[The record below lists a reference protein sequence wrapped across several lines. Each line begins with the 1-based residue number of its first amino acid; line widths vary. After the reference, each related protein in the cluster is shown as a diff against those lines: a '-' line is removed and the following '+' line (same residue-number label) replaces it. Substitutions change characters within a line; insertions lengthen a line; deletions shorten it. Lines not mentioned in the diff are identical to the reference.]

1 MKQRNVMRN
10 RTLLAAAVPLL
21 FAACTSGR
29 SDEAA
34 GTAPRGV
41 AVRTVTVVARDLADE
56 VVLTGTLKPRAQVQV
71 VAEVQARLLRV
82 LRDEGARVGKGEV
95 LAVLDDTDYRLANDR
110 ARAALAMAEANRAH
124 AQAEKE
130 RADNLLKTGGITD
143 RDHLSAQVA
152 LQVGE
157 ASLAQAKAEVAI
169 AGQQLA
175 RTQVKAPFAG
185 RVAKRFPD
193 PGSMLAPGT
202 PLFTLVDDSVLEF
215 RAQVASRDL
224 AKVRLGAAAR
234 LSIDA
239 LPGTRIEGRVAR
251 VEPLVDERSRSFQV
265 VIEVPGRPELVGGLF
280 ARAALHVGEVAGA
293 LVVPPA
299 ALVRDGSDPAS
310 AGVFVVRQGK
320 AEKVTVALG
329 VETPDG
335 VQVTSGLGTG
345 DAVVLDPPTA
355 LASGAPVDVQNGGR
369 GAAKPAANQE
379 R

>member
-1 MKQRNVMRN
+1 MRDAMSP
-10 RTLLAAAVPLL
+10 RSLLLLTTAALLPLAACSGGSR
-21 FAACTSGR
+21 AA
-29 SDEAA
+29 EE
-34 GTAPRGV
+34 TAPRGL
-41 AVRTVTVVARDLADE
+41 AVRTVAVEKRDLPEE

-82 LRDEGARVGKGEV
+82 VREEGSRVGKGDV
-95 LAVLDDTDYRLANDR
+95 LAILDDTDYRLANDR
-110 ARAALAMAEANRAH
+110 ARAALAMADANRAH

-152 LQVGE
+152 LQVGD
-157 ASLAQAKAEVAI
+157 ASLAQARAEVAI

-175 RTQVKAPFAG
+175 RTEVRAPFAG
-185 RVAKRFPD
+185 RVARRFPD
-193 PGSMLAPGT
+193 PGAMLAPGT

-224 AKVRLGAAAR
+224 AKVRLGAATR

-239 LPGTRIEGRVAR
+239 LPGSRVEGRVAR
-251 VEPLVDERSRSFQV
+251 MEPLVDERSRSFQV
-265 VIEVPGRPELVGGLF
+265 VVEVPGQPDLVGGLF
-280 ARAALHVGEVAGA
+280 ARATLRVGEVAGA

-299 ALVRDGSDPAS
+299 ALVRDGADPAV
-310 AGVFVVRQGK
+310 AAAFVVRQGK
-320 AEKVTVALG
+320 AERVVVGLG
-329 VETPDG
+329 VEAPDG
-335 VQVTSGLGTG
+335 IQVTSGLAAG
-345 DAVVLDPPTA
+345 DVVVLDPPTA

-369 GAAKPAANQE
+369 GAAKPAA